1 MPSSNTTRRY
11 LAAVLDVL
19 ARMPRELV
27 AQEFELLSED
37 TRFSS
42 RMRERFRLAAD
53 GQLAD

>member
-1 MPSSNTTRRY
+1 VPSSNTTRRY